1 MENKNKFENQISDSL
16 ILAFF
21 LSLTGGFQ
29 DAYSYYCRDKV
40 FANAQTG
47 NIVLMGGHLISGEF
61 MAAVRY
67 LFPVLAFISGI
78 YITEWIRYFFKDNHR
93 IHWRQIILF
102 MQIVLM
108 TAVGFMPESLNVPA
122 NVLLSFSCAVQITTF
137 KKFRGI
143 AFATTMC
150 IGNMRSAT
158 EFLAKYHISKDT
170 EAKYKSSY
178 YYGAILIFAFGA
190 SLGAVASKYF
200 YLKSIWI
207 AAVFLFLGFIL
218 MMIKKDLKII
228 EKNIKKAEKN
238 MISDFLEEIAFI
250 KNIFK
255 K

>member
-16 ILAFF
+16 ILAFC
-21 LSLTGGFQ
+21 LSITGGFQ

-47 NIVLMGGHLISGEF
+47 NIVLMSGHIISGEF
-61 MAAVRY
+61 REAVHY
-67 LFPVLAFISGI
+67 IFPVLAFISGI
-78 YITEWIRYFFKDNHR
+78 YITEWVKYFFKDNHK

-102 MQIVLM
+102 VQIILM
-108 TAVGFMPESLNVPA
+108 VIVGFMPETLNVPA

-143 AFATTMC
+143 PFATTMC
-150 IGNMRSAT
+150 IGNMRNAT
-158 EFLAKYHISKDT
+158 EFLARYHISKDK

-178 YYGAILIFAFGA
+178 YYGAILVFALGA
-190 SLGAVASKYF
+190 SFGAVASKYLH
-200 YLKSIWI
+200 LKAIWI

-218 MMIKKDLKII
+218 MMIKKDLKNI
-228 EKNIKKAEKN
+228 ENDIRKAEKN
-238 MISDFLEEIAFI
+238 IISDFIEEITFL

>member
-47 NIVLMGGHLISGEF
+47 NIVLMGGHIFSGEF
-61 MAAVRY
+61 REAVHY
-67 LFPVLAFISGI
+67 IFPVLAFVGGI
-78 YITEWIRYFFKDNHR
+78 YITEWIRYFFKDNHK

-102 MQIVLM
+102 VQIILM
-108 TAVGFMPESLNVPA
+108 VIVGFMPETLNVPA

-137 KKFRGI
+137 KKFRGVP
-143 AFATTMC
+143 FATTMC
-150 IGNMRSAT
+150 IGNMRNAT
-158 EFLAKYHISKDT
+158 EFLAKYHISKDR

-178 YYGAILIFAFGA
+178 YYGAILVFALGA
-190 SLGAVASKYF
+190 SLGAVASKYLH
-200 YLKSIWI
+200 LKAIWI

-218 MMIKKDLKII
+218 MMIKRDF
-228 EKNIKKAEKN
+228 KNIENDIRKAEKN
-238 MISDFLEEIAFI
+238 IISDFIEEITFL
-250 KNIFK
+250 KNIFRK
-255 K
+255 